1 MLCDKYKE
9 ALIEA
14 AASGAALPLA
24 LREHVQACGHCAAV
38 LAGERNLFAAVDAG
52 LHKAANAK
60 VRPSFVPNVQATL
73 ATETVPTRNP
83 IPAWGL
89 VCATGALA
97 LAAAFLSLPRGAH
110 DKANT
115 EAITVEG
122 KVPAGAGE
130 VGLSLAPEHK
140 TRFSARAYRAPKQL
154 KVTGAASHEPE
165 VLVQPEEEEFLKRF
179 YTAARNP
186 ARDARAA
193 VTDEHEIMPKPQV
206 IAQIEVK
213 DLKIEDLDN
222 ESGFSQTG
230 TK

>member
-14 AASGAALPLA
+14 AANGAALPHA
-24 LREHVQACGHCAAV
+24 LSEHVQACGHCAAM

-52 LHKAANAK
+52 LQKAANAK
-60 VRPSFVPNVQATL
+60 VRPSFVPNVQANL

-97 LAAAFLSLPRGAH
+97 LAVAVLSIPRGAH
-110 DKANT
+110 DKAST
-115 EAITVEG
+115 EAITVQG
-122 KVPAGAGE
+122 QLPAGAGE

-154 KVTGAASHEPE
+154 EVAGAASHEPE
-165 VLVQPEEEEFLKRF
+165 VLVQPEEDEYLRRF
-179 YTAARNP
+179 YATVRNP
-186 ARDARAA
+186 EGDVRAIVA
-193 VTDEHEIMPKPQV
+193 DEHEIMAKPQV

-213 DLKIEDLDN
+213 DLRIEDLDD
-222 ESGFSQTG
+222 ESGLTKIG